1 MQGRLAAQLASTK
14 QEAALVAEVPPPGRG
29 GQAHT
34 FRPDQTLSRETEMWE
49 MGPKAVTSLLS
60 KGQISQARFEIR
72 GAVNGVWMSALSP
85 SEP

>member
-1 MQGRLAAQLASTK
+1 MARSSARKTGCPAASTK
-14 QEAALVAEVPPPGRG
+14 PRCLLVVAKHTPLDQIRPSLGR
-29 GQAHT
+29 
-34 FRPDQTLSRETEMWE
+34 LSMWE

-72 GAVNGVWMSALSP
+72 GAVDGVWMSALSP